1 MNEICTIVETG
12 FLLYSWL
19 FYSVLFAVCTC
30 MYVCM
35 FKTICGLLFLSLL
48 TTPNVSIK
56 VKLIFVMTLTVLNM
70 IKSKHRFIF

>member
-1 MNEICTIVETG
+1 MYV
-12 FLLYSWL
+12 
-19 FYSVLFAVCTC
+19 C

-35 FKTICGLLFLSLL
+35 FKTICGLLFLCLL

-70 IKSKHRFIF
+70 IRANTHLFFRNDVMHIMLGSRLKCIQLLRLNQR